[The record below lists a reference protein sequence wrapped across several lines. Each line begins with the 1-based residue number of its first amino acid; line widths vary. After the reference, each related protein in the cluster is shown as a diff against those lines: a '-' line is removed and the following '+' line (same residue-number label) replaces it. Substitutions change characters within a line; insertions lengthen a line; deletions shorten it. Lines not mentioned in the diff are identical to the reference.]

1 VILKQQQLIL
11 ENNMP
16 LITLNFP
23 NTVQTSVQINDIAYY
38 VPVSSVGGFDTKAS
52 DIVKIGKITTVNL
65 TSIVVDAPA
74 GTIPPS
80 PFDANSKTNDFIMF
94 SKDNKAN
101 MSSLL
106 GYFARIK
113 MKNNSTSEA
122 ELYSLGADFFE
133 SSK

>member
-1 VILKQQQLIL
+1 VLLKQQQLTL
-11 ENNMP
+11 LDNMP

-38 VPVSSVGGFDTKAS
+38 VPVSSLGGFDTKTS
-52 DIVKIGKITTVNL
+52 DIVKIGKIVTVNL
-65 TSIVVDAPA
+65 KSIVVDADAGVVPPA
-74 GTIPPS
+74 
-80 PFDANSKTNDFIMF
+80 PFDENKATNDFIMF

-113 MKNNSTSEA
+113 MKNNSTSKA
-122 ELYSLGADFFE
+122 ELFSLGADFFE

>member
-1 VILKQQQLIL
+1 
-11 ENNMP
+11 MP
-16 LITLNFP
+16 Y
-23 NTVQTSVQINDIAYY
+23 A
-38 VPVSSVGGFDTKAS
+38 VPGPIRTNIVSSTSVGGFDTKAS

-74 GTIPPS
+74 GTVPPS
-80 PFDANSKTNDFIMF
+80 PFNANNKTNDFIMF

>member
-1 VILKQQQLIL
+1 
-11 ENNMP
+11 MP
-16 LITLNFP
+16 TITLTFTAPINVSCQVGDTAY
-23 NTVQTSVQINDIAYY
+23 TVPTTTTAGFKVNSQSVTEI
-38 VPVSSVGGFDTKAS
+38 
-52 DIVKIGKITTVNL
+52 
-65 TSIVVDAPA
+65 
-74 GTIPPS
+74 GTITRIQNPLSNS
-80 PFDANSKTNDFIMF
+80 PVVTVDTNLPGTYDGANDFVFF